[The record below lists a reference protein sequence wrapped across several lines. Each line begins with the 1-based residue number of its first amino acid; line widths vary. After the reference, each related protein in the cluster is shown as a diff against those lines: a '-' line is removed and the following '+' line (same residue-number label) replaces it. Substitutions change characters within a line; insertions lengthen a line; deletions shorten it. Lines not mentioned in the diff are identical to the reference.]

1 MREQRACPSTG
12 ANLRTNFKT
21 NINARGV
28 AHVKKWQMYTQS
40 INRTNN
46 QSRRVWQ
53 VNRMIQNPGQQ
64 KAWRGMNINV
74 NLIARYGSRS
84 VGWGI

>member
-28 AHVKKWQMYTQS
+28 AHVKKWQMYTQTIS
-40 INRTNN
+40 
-46 QSRRVWQ
+46 
-53 VNRMIQNPGQQ
+53 
-64 KAWRGMNINV
+64 KAKTTLDQLLNK
-74 NLIARYGSRS
+74 Y
-84 VGWGI
+84 